1 MKKIIVFTFLLAM
14 IAGSFNASAKVKK
27 KDVIGDWKYEA
38 PTAPYGFEKGT
49 FAFSDKDGKL
59 EGKLILLDGSSF
71 QLESV
76 KLEKDVLTF
85 SLYVEGGYVM
95 ANFKIDGDSL
105 SGAVS
110 SPDGDLKVTAQKE
123 KKA

>member
-1 MKKIIVFTFLLAM
+1 MKKLIIFTFLLAM
-14 IAGSFNASAKVKK
+14 VAGSFNASAKIRP
-27 KDVIGDWKYEA
+27 KDVVGDWKYEA

-49 FAFSDKDGKL
+49 FAFSEKDGKL
-59 EGKLILLDGSSF
+59 AGSLILQDGSKME
-71 QLESV
+71 LEGV

-95 ANFKIDGDSL
+95 ASFKIDGDSL

-110 SPDGDLKVTAQKE
+110 SPDGNINVTAQKE

>member
-1 MKKIIVFTFLLAM
+1 MKKLIILYIMVIL
-14 IAGSFNASAKVKK
+14 IAGSFNASAKVRP
-27 KDVIGDWKYEA
+27 KDVVGDWKYQA

-49 FAFSDKDGKL
+49 FTFSEKDGKL
-59 EGKLILLDGSSF
+59 VGALILTDGSKMD
-71 QLESV
+71 LEGV

-110 SPDGDLKVTAQKE
+110 SPQGDISVTAQKE

>member
-1 MKKIIVFTFLLAM
+1 MKKLIILTFLLAM
-14 IAGSFNASAKVKK
+14 VAGSFNASAKVRQ
-27 KDVIGDWKYEA
+27 KDVVGDWKYQA

-49 FAFSDKDGKL
+49 FTFSEKDGRLAGALILTDGSKMDL
-59 EGKLILLDGSSF
+59 EG
-71 QLESV
+71 V

-110 SPDGDLKVTAQKE
+110 SPQGNINVTAQKE